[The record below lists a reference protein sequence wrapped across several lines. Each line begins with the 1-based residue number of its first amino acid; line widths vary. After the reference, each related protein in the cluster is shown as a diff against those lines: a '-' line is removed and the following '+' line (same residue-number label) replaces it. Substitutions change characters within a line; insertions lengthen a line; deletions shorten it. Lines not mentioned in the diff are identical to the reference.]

1 MPLCQSC
8 STAVPAGN
16 TFCGKCGARLGQAEE
31 TPTRTEPVRRPSSS
45 SDTMDEGRFP
55 PGTLLAQ
62 RYRIVSLLGRGGM
75 GEVYRA
81 NDLLLGQTVAL
92 KFLPAAA
99 TANEAALS
107 RFRNEVRTARQVSH
121 PNVCRV
127 YDIGEAEGLTYL
139 TMEYVD
145 GEDLASL
152 LRRIGKLPQDKA
164 LEIARKLCAGL
175 AAAHDKGVVHRDL
188 KPANIMLD
196 GEGQVRIT
204 DFGLAGVAVEVRDV
218 RSGTPA
224 YMAPEQHAGKEVT
237 PRSDIYAL
245 GVVLHEVF
253 TGKRP
258 SKEGSKPELDP
269 AVERVIQRC
278 LQEDPQKRPATALGV
293 AAALPGGDPLAAAL
307 AAGETPSPD
316 TVANAGAVEGMPVR
330 LALACLAAVVVGL
343 AALCFLRNKADI
355 INQVPLENP
364 PEALAAKAREIT
376 KSLGYRDRPGDS
388 AFGWQYDWNHIR
400 YVREQKDA
408 SSRRSRL
415 KTNQPPAVLF
425 WYRES
430 PELLIAFEA
439 LGVTR
444 TDPAP
449 HGPGM
454 LEVLLDPDGRLIEF
468 RLQPLP
474 VAKLTSPAPETDWS
488 RLFAAAGLDFSRF
501 TQAQPEWAP
510 SVFTDARAAWTGS
523 SSGALSDPLRVEAA
537 ACQGRPVF
545 FKVIGP
551 WSGPE
556 QPESAQITPSFT
568 LVFFI
573 VLPAAA
579 SLLAWRNVR
588 LGRGD
593 RRGAFRLACFVFL
606 AHLPAVLLL
615 NNHAARPQEVT
626 VVVRAL
632 HSALFMS
639 ASVWVLYMAFEPYV
653 RRRSP
658 ELLISWS
665 RLLTARLRDPLL
677 GADLLVGVALGVAGS
692 LLTPLGNLAG
702 PLAESKGPQAL
713 ATQLTVS
720 AGHSF
725 AFWLELFMSAAG
737 GGLSFLLMWILL
749 RLLLRRWWLAVLVL
763 VLLQLAMFGP
773 GPGPAFA
780 VRAIATAM
788 YAGLLAYALARF
800 GLVTTTVLIFVW
812 TTLGRFPLTANLS
825 AWYASSALLVI
836 LSVLALAIY
845 AFHTTLAGRPLW
857 RDELHEP

>member
-1 MPLCQSC
+1 
-8 STAVPAGN
+8 
-16 TFCGKCGARLGQAEE
+16 
-31 TPTRTEPVRRPSSS
+31 
-45 SDTMDEGRFP
+45 MDEGRFP
-55 PGTLLAQ
+55 PGTLLGQ

-152 LRRIGKLPQDKA
+152 LRRIGRLPQDKA
-164 LEIARKLCAGL
+164 LEIARKVCAGL

-196 GEGQVRIT
+196 SQGQVRIT
-204 DFGLAGVAVEVRDV
+204 DFGLAGMAEQLGDV

-224 YMAPEQHAGKEVT
+224 YMAPEQRAGKQVSA
-237 PRSDIYAL
+237 RSDIYAL

-258 SKEGSKPELDP
+258 SEEGSKPELDP

-278 LQEDPQKRPATALGV
+278 LQEDPLKRPPTALAV

-307 AAGETPSPD
+307 AAGETPSPEV
-316 TVANAGAVEGMPVR
+316 VANAGAVEGMPIR
-330 LALACLAAVVVGL
+330 SALVCLAAVVVGL
-343 AALCFLRNKADI
+343 VALCFVRDKTDI
-355 INQVPLENP
+355 INQIPLENP
-364 PEALAAKAREIT
+364 PEALAAKARDIAR
-376 KSLGYRDRPGDS
+376 SLGYAERPFDR

-400 YVREQKDA
+400 YLHEQKDA
-408 SSRRSRL
+408 VSRSTRL
-415 KTNQPPAVLF
+415 RTNQPPAAVF

-430 PELLIAFEA
+430 PELLAAFE
-439 LGVTR
+439 GPRVTR

-449 HGPGM
+449 GGAGM
-454 LEVLLDPDGRLIEF
+454 LEARLDPEGRLIEF
-468 RLQPLP
+468 HAQPLP
-474 VAKLTSPAPETDWS
+474 VAKLTSQAPATDWS
-488 RLFAAAGLDFSRF
+488 RLFAAAGLDFNRF
-501 TQAQPEWAP
+501 TQAQPELAP
-510 SVFTDARAAWTGS
+510 TVFAETRAAWTGS
-523 SSGALSDPLRVEAA
+523 SFGGLSDPLRVEAA

-556 QPESAQITPSFT
+556 QPESPQIPPSFG
-568 LVFFI
+568 LVFLI

-579 SLLAWRNVR
+579 SLVAWRNTR

-593 RRGAFRLACFVFL
+593 RRGAFRLACFAFL
-606 AHLPAVLLL
+606 VQLPTFLLL
-615 NNHAARPQEVT
+615 SNHTATSTEVA
-626 VVVRAL
+626 VILRVLQRAL
-632 HSALFMS
+632 FSPVF
-639 ASVWVLYMAFEPYV
+639 VWVLYMAFEPYL

-658 ELLISWS
+658 EMLISWS
-665 RLLTARLRDPLL
+665 RLLAGRFRDPLL
-677 GADLLVGVALGVAGS
+677 GGDLLVGVVLGIWAN
-692 LLTPLGNLAG
+692 LLTLLASLTG
-702 PLAESKGPQAL
+702 PLAATQGPPIR
-713 ATQLTVS
+713 ATQLTLG
-720 AGHSF
+720 AGYSLAVCLQLVMF
-725 AFWLELFMSAAG
+725 AAG
-737 GGLSFLLMWILL
+737 GGLSFVFEWM
-749 RLLLRRWWLAVLVL
+749 LLRRLLRRPWLVVLVFA
-763 VLLQLAMFGP
+763 LQYFVIFA
-773 GPGPAFA
+773 PGPATA
-780 VRAIATAM
+780 AALPVRVMVTVLNV
-788 YAGLLAYALARF
+788 GLLVYALARF
-800 GLVTTTVLIFVW
+800 GLVTTTLFIFAGAI
-812 TTLGRFPLTANLS
+812 LSRFPLTANLS
-825 AWYASSALLVI
+825 AWYAPSALVAVLI
-836 LSVLALAIY
+836 VLAIAVY

-857 RDELHEP
+857 RDELQEV